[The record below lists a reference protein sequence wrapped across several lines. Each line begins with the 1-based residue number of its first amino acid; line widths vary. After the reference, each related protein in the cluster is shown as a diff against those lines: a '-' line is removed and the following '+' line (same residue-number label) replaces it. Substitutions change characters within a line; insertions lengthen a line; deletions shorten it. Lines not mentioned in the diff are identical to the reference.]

1 MTKQIEVEIPK
12 EAKGL
17 RELVRAVDKKDPAPG
32 AVSELRNY
40 FLVNPNVCDA
50 IGNLS
55 TMTTMSV
62 IMRSFPAT
70 STRTAIDARLDL
82 MRTDLGYESANALER
97 SLIQHVVLCWLR
109 LHDCE
114 LRYHMAMGDNPTL
127 AQGGYWEKKLSANQA
142 RYLRAVETLAR
153 VRRLNVKIQVNVAN
167 QQIVAG

>member
-1 MTKQIEVEIPK
+1 MEAPK

-32 AVSELRNY
+32 SVGELRNY
-40 FLVNPNVCDA
+40 FLAHPNVCDA

-62 IMRSFPAT
+62 IMRSFPAA
-70 STRTAIDARLDL
+70 STRTAIDTRLDL
-82 MRTDLGYESANALER
+82 MRDELGYENANALER

-114 LRYHMAMGDNPTL
+114 LRYHTMMGSEPTI
-127 AQGGYWEKKLSANQA
+127 AQANYWEKKLSANQA

-153 VRRLNVKIQVNVAN
+153 VRKLELKVQINVAG